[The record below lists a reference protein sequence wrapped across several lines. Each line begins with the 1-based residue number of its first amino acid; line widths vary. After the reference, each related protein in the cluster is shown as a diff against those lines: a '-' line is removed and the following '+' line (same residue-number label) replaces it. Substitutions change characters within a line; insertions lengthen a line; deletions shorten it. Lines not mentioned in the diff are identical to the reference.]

1 MGVRSTAVAAS
12 DRYDQR
18 VGFEGLD
25 RDALSFY
32 AELRADNTK
41 TWWTANKARYDAAV
55 RAPFEALGAELEPE
69 FGAVKIFRPYRDV
82 RFSAD
87 KTPYKLHIG
96 MVSQA
101 TPAHYL
107 QLSDEGLMVGGGI
120 YDVPSPAL
128 ARFREVVDDPRTA
141 EDLDALLDE
150 LGSAGFELLRGDALK
165 TAPRGYR
172 ADHPRLEL
180 LQLKRLAVGRHEP
193 PADWMWSPD
202 AYDVIADDWR
212 TVSTWCAW
220 LTETLGAELLE
231 AAQSS
236 RRGQRDRM

>member
-1 MGVRSTAVAAS
+1 MDVVP
-12 DRYDQR
+12 
-18 VGFEGLD
+18 GFEGLH
-25 RDALSFY
+25 RDAVSFY

-41 TWWTANKARYDAAV
+41 TWWTANKARYDRAV
-55 RAPFEALGAELEPE
+55 RGPFEALAAELEPE

-101 TPAHYL
+101 TIAHYL
-107 QLSDEGLMVGGGI
+107 QLSEEGLMVGGGM
-120 YDVPSPAL
+120 YDVPPAAL
-128 ARFREVVDDPRTA
+128 ARFREAVDDARSA
-141 EDLDALLDE
+141 EDLDALLAD
-150 LGSAGFELLRGDALK
+150 LHSAGFELSRDDALK

-172 ADHPRLEL
+172 ADHPRLDL
-180 LQLKRLAVGRHEP
+180 LQLRRLAVGRRES
-193 PADWMWSPD
+193 PADWMWTPD

-220 LTETLGAELLE
+220 LTDTLGPELLD
-231 AAQSS
+231 AVQQS
-236 RRGQRDRM
+236 RRGRSDGV

>member
-1 MGVRSTAVAAS
+1 M
-12 DRYDQR
+12 
-18 VGFEGLD
+18 GFEGLD
-25 RDALSFY
+25 RDAVSFY

-41 TWWTANKARYDAAV
+41 AWWTANKARYDTAV
-55 RAPFEALGAELEPE
+55 RGPFEALGAELEPE

-101 TPAHYL
+101 TVAHYL
-107 QLSDEGLMVGGGI
+107 QLSEEGLMLGGGV
-120 YDVPSPAL
+120 YDVPPAAL
-128 ARFREVVDDPRTA
+128 ASFREAVDDPRTA
-141 EDLDALLDE
+141 EDLVALLDE
-150 LGSAGFELLRGDALK
+150 LRSAGFELLRDGALK

-180 LQLKRLAVGRHEP
+180 LQLKRLAVGTHEP
-193 PADWMWSPD
+193 PADWMWTPD
-202 AYDVIADDWR
+202 AYDIIADGWR
-212 TVSTWCAW
+212 TVSIWCAW

-236 RRGQRDRM
+236 RRGRSGGM

>member
-1 MGVRSTAVAAS
+1 MPRHPC
-12 DRYDQR
+12 RYDRR

-25 RDALSFY
+25 RDAVSFY

-41 TWWTANKARYDAAV
+41 AWWAANKARYDAAV
-55 RAPFEALGAELEPE
+55 RGPFEALGAELEPE

-96 MVSQA
+96 MVTQA
-101 TPAHYL
+101 RVAHYL
-107 QLSDEGLMVGGGI
+107 QLSEDGLMLGGGV

-128 ARFREVVDDPRTA
+128 ARFREAVDDPRAA
-141 EDLDALLDE
+141 EELDALLAE
-150 LGSAGFELLRGDALK
+150 LRSAGFDLMRDDALK

-172 ADHPRLEL
+172 ADHPRLPL
-180 LQLKRLAVGRHEP
+180 LQLRRLAIGRREA
-193 PADWMWSPD
+193 PADWMWTPD
-202 AYDVIADDWR
+202 AYDIIADDWR

-220 LTETLGAELLE
+220 LTETLGAELFE
-231 AAQSS
+231 AAQPSQ
-236 RRGQRDRM
+236 RGRGDRM